1 MSQSHPHG
9 NDENCVQTDEERR
22 RRRGREDEEREK
34 MRRRARV
41 EKRRREARRRN
52 GGRRDKRTEK
62 KRRSR
67 CNTIQD
73 TLVHHSNLTGSG
85 GRHDDKEHDS
95 VTVDVPLLLLIGA

>member
-1 MSQSHPHG
+1 MSQNPHTAMMKTVYRLTRRAG
-9 NDENCVQTDEERR
+9 EGEGRDDEERKR
-22 RRRGREDEEREK
+22 

-52 GGRRDKRTEK
+52 EGRRKKRREK
-62 KRRSR
+62 VRRSR

-95 VTVDVPLLLLIGA
+95 VTVDVPLLLLIGV